1 MIADLI
7 LTVELKSADPVA
19 LTAAHALTH
28 RLGYGKTLDEL
39 RRLELWRLRVEARG
53 IADALALAG
62 SWVTRS
68 NRFVNPNKHIYEL
81 AARGGEAAGSAGTAA
96 GRGGR
101 GANRTAWVVATSEP
115 DLDGEAALRLIHDRF
130 HGRELTEARHAVAWM
145 LRFTQAVDPAEVPR
159 LAQGIAIARARDRG
173 LLANPHF
180 QPVAIVRS
188 LTSPEA
194 AVEIWG

>member
-1 MIADLI
+1 
-7 LTVELKSADPVA
+7 
-19 LTAAHALTH
+19 
-28 RLGYGKTLDEL
+28 
-39 RRLELWRLRVEARG
+39 
-53 IADALALAG
+53 
-62 SWVTRS
+62 
-68 NRFVNPNKHIYEL
+68 
-81 AARGGEAAGSAGTAA
+81 
-96 GRGGR
+96 
-101 GANRTAWVVATSEP
+101 VVATSEP

>member
-1 MIADLI
+1 MIADLT

-28 RLGYGKTLDEL
+28 RLGYGKSLAEL
-39 RRLELWRLRVEARG
+39 RRLDLWRLKVEAHG

-81 AARGGEAAGSAGTAA
+81 SARGGETPGT
-96 GRGGR
+96 GTGTRGR
-101 GANRTAWVVATSEP
+101 GANRVAWVVATSEP
-115 DLDGEAALRLIHDRF
+115 DLDGEAAVRLIHDRF
-130 HGRELTEARHAVAWM
+130 HGQELTEARHAVAWM
-145 LRFTQAVDPAEVPR
+145 IRFTQAVDPAEVPR
-159 LAQGIAIARARDRG
+159 LAQGMAIARARDQG

-180 QPVAIVRS
+180 QPVAIVKS

-194 AVEIWG
+194 AAEIWG